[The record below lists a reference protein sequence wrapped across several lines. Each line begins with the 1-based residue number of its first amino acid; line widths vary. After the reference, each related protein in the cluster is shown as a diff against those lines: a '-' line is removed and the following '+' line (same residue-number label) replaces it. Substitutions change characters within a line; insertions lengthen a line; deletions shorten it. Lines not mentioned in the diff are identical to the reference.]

1 MALSAVNASIN
12 VLVYQTKIDT
22 ISAFKEFLLEESEI
36 DKGTLVTLFDKFKE
50 KISVDDVA
58 KKAKVAKGPKAE
70 VEKAAK
76 RAPTPYNTFM
86 SLQMKVLKVS
96 IAEAQAV
103 WRQLKVDNPDIAK
116 NGKALLL
123 KYQEETEENV
133 IPLVESSDDEDEKPV
148 ESSDDEESS
157 EDEE

>member
-76 RAPTPYNTFM
+76 RAPTPYNTFV

-96 IAEAQAV
+96 MARAQAV

-133 IPLVESSDDEDEKPV
+133 IPLVESSDDEEEKPV

-157 EDEE
+157 EKEE

>member
-22 ISAFKEFLLEESEI
+22 ISAFKEFLLQESEI

-50 KISVDDVA
+50 KISVEYVA
-58 KKAKVAKGPKAE
+58 IGVKKAKVAKGPKAE

-76 RAPTPYNTFM
+76 RAPTPYNTFV

-96 IAEAQAV
+96 MAEAQAV
-103 WRQLKVDNPDIAK
+103 WKQLKVDNPDIAK
-116 NGKALLL
+116 NSKALLL
-123 KYQEETEENV
+123 KSQEEK
-133 IPLVESSDDEDEKPV
+133 IV
-148 ESSDDEESS
+148 ESSDDEE
-157 EDEE
+157 

>member
-76 RAPTPYNTFM
+76 RAPTPYNTFV

-96 IAEAQAV
+96 MARAQAV

-133 IPLVESSDDEDEKPV
+133 IPLVESSDDEEEKPV